1 MAAAAPQPDEKAEQ
15 MRETVLLQLGE
26 VKVTVT
32 KDAVIIELTRAP
44 GVLTHKE
51 WRIVRTFVDTII
63 SEMRARAR

>member
-1 MAAAAPQPDEKAEQ
+1 MAAVTPPPEEKAEQ

-32 KDAVIIELTRAP
+32 KDSVIIELTRTP

-51 WRIVRTFVDTII
+51 WRVVKTFVDTII
-63 SEMRARAR
+63 SEMRARPR